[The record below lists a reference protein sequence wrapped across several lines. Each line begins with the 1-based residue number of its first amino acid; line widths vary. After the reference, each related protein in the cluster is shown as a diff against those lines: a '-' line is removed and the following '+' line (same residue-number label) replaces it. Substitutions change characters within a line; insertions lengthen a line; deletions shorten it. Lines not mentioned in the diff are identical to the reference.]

1 MLSIVTTHTHTHTQ
15 KSIRKLL
22 EVMDIFITLIMMMVS
37 LVYTYVKTHQ
47 IVQFLYITLIKL

>member
-1 MLSIVTTHTHTHTQ
+1 MLSIVTTHTHTQ

-22 EVMDIFITLIMMMVS
+22 EVMGIFITLIMMMVS